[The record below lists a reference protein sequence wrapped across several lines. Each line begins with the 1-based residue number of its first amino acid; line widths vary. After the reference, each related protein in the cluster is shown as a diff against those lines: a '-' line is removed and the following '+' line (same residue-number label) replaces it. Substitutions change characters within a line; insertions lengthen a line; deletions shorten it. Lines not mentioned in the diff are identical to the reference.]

1 MGDVV
6 RKNKVPKVDLLDINR
21 EPTDEELEALMQAM
35 IDTVNE
41 RRESTRSAFMSKL
54 FADIEEASKV
64 GQERA
69 RALRLWTLNSKDQT
83 KS

>member
-1 MGDVV
+1 M

-21 EPTDEELEALMQAM
+21 EPTDEEFEALMQAL

-41 RRESTRSAFMSKL
+41 SWESTHSSFMAKL
-54 FADIEEASKV
+54 FDDIEEASKV

-69 RALRLWTLNSKDQT
+69 KALRSWALNSKDQT
-83 KS
+83 ES